1 MEKYY
6 INTAGD
12 KVEKD
17 LDYFLA
23 RYNFQD
29 INEFDAYIIKII
41 RENRSYKE
49 ILKIV

>member
-6 INTAGD
+6 INSMGD

-17 LDYFLA
+17 LDYFLSV
-23 RYNFQD
+23 YNFQD
-29 INEFDAYIIKII
+29 ANEFDAFIIKII

-49 ILKIV
+49 MLKIV